1 MEWSAAFTDSDW
13 GYKLRKRRR
22 ALGVTDGHDPTRT
35 LFEAL
40 DGRRLSEL
48 KAAIFVE
55 QGPQPCDC
63 WNARTLLSS
72 RA

>member
-22 ALGVTDGHDPTRT
+22 ALGVTDGHDPTRM

-40 DGRRLSEL
+40 DGR
-48 KAAIFVE
+48 
-55 QGPQPCDC
+55 GPSAPNLPECV
-63 WNARTLLSS
+63 
-72 RA
+72 